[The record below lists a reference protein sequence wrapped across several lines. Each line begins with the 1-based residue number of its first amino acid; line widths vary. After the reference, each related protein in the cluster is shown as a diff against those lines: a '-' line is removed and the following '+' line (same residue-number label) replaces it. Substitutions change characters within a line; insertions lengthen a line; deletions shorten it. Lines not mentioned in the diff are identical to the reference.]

1 MASTLASLCS
11 LVIFAERVSQQRAQR
26 IPGTL
31 FAAMLMPIPV
41 VQITM
46 PFSHVPSATAFAT
59 AGQIY
64 ITQLVGAG
72 RKGQTKET
80 VSTLLT
86 LIFVIPFGCPG
97 VMLFGYRQI
106 WQF

>member
-1 MASTLASLCS
+1 MCGTIGVSTGG
-11 LVIFAERVSQQRAQR
+11 EVSE
-26 IPGTL
+26 L
-31 FAAMLMPIPV
+31 LMPI
-41 VQITM
+41 
-46 PFSHVPSATAFAT
+46 ATAFAT